1 MKKFEHIFSLRTGF
15 IFSNYMRKK
24 WIRMTVVSA
33 ARRGEFSRFVGF
45 LAQKG
50 GQIFED
56 WDLWELFKKGG
67 ILKNFTKIGKFSYFS
82 TKC

>member
-1 MKKFEHIFSLRTGF
+1 MLYVPISIL
-15 IFSNYMRKK
+15 
-24 WIRMTVVSA
+24 IRAVCSV

-56 WDLWELFKKGG
+56 GELWDFFKKGG
-67 ILKNFTKIGKFSYFS
+67 ILKNFTKNRKNV
-82 TKC
+82 

>member
-1 MKKFEHIFSLRTGF
+1 MS
-15 IFSNYMRKK
+15 S
-24 WIRMTVVSA
+24 V

-56 WDLWELFKKGG
+56 GELLDFFKKGG
-67 ILKNFTKIGKFSYFS
+67 ILKNFTKNRKILLF
-82 TKC
+82 

>member
-1 MKKFEHIFSLRTGF
+1 MAPPFTLAFT
-15 IFSNYMRKK
+15 SN
-24 WIRMTVVSA
+24 IISV

-56 WDLWELFKKGG
+56 GDLWD
-67 ILKNFTKIGKFSYFS
+67 
-82 TKC
+82 

>member
-1 MKKFEHIFSLRTGF
+1 MSQSKSIVWGARPGF
-15 IFSNYMRKK
+15 GEIGSVAK
-24 WIRMTVVSA
+24 
-33 ARRGEFSRFVGF
+33 RGEFSRFVGF

-56 WDLWELFKKGG
+56 GELWELFKKGG